1 MKRVALILICVA
13 GLLASL
19 PCFAVETTPPTA
31 PANAVSSTL
40 PLAAP
45 APAPLPSW
53 LAPQGA
59 QPAAASASTSI
70 TAKLFFITPCTIDF
84 CDSCGG
90 CCRATSRGCACC

>member
-1 MKRVALILICVA
+1 MKRIALILCVA

-19 PCFAVETTPPTA
+19 PCFAAAGTPPAA
-31 PANAVSSTL
+31 PSHSVSAAL
-40 PLAAP
+40 PFVAP

-53 LAPQGA
+53 LAPQ
-59 QPAAASASTSI
+59 AALPTASPASTSVP
-70 TAKLFFITPCTIDF
+70 TKLLFGITPCTIDF